1 MEQLKFRQMCIF
13 VTGWLSYASTYLL
26 RKPLGVVKAD
36 MERVLGYGK
45 TQLGL
50 LDTALLLPYAFMQML
65 LGPVGDRFGARKTFG
80 LCLILSS
87 LSMITFGYWSSF
99 SMLFLLLFINGT
111 AQSQCWPN
119 CTKALLSWI
128 PDNIRNGV
136 FGIFGTCAFAG
147 GIFGTLLAVY
157 LQTNYG
163 WRYCFTLPSVIVA
176 GLGVL
181 VLMCFVTAEEAGVSI
196 PGKELKN
203 VKAESPIST
212 EKPGMLQLMKIPA
225 LLEIAITVFC
235 LKIVRYC
242 MYMWLPMYLLQHL
255 KYSQSLAGVCSTTFE
270 VGGVLGSALLGLVL
284 DRYFPGR
291 SLHGTWLSIL
301 LSTVSLILFIYTSSM
316 GKVVNSVFMFLA
328 GAFNAGP
335 DTILGGAIP
344 LELGERD
351 DRKAGAATV
360 GLVNGFGSVGTCIE
374 GPVIGL
380 ISSRYGWA
388 GMFYLMIGLSA
399 VGVAANFRAA
409 RIYHRGQDTASALQT
424 V

>member
-1 MEQLKFRQMCIF
+1 MEQLKFRQVCIF

-36 MERVLGYGK
+36 MEKVLGYGK
-45 TQLGL
+45 TQLGW
-50 LDTALLLPYAFMQML
+50 LDTALLLPYAVMQML
-65 LGPVGDRFGARKTFG
+65 LGPLGDRFGARRTFG
-80 LCLILSS
+80 FCLILSS

-99 SMLFLLLFINGT
+99 SMLFLLLFINGS

-128 PDNIRNGV
+128 PDNVRNGV
-136 FGIFGTCAFAG
+136 FGMFGTCAFAG
-147 GIFGTLLAVY
+147 GILGTLLAVY
-157 LQTNYG
+157 LQTHYG
-163 WRYCFTLPSVIVA
+163 WRHCFTLPSMIVA
-176 GLGVL
+176 VLGVV
-181 VLMCFVTAEEAGVSI
+181 VLMLFVTAEEAGVTV
-196 PGKELKN
+196 PGKELKTN
-203 VKAESPIST
+203 SADSPVTT
-212 EKPGMLQLMKIPA
+212 EKPGLLQLMKIPA
-225 LLEIAITVFC
+225 LPEIAVTMFC

-255 KYSQSLAGVCSTTFE
+255 KYSPSLAGVCSTTFE
-270 VGGVLGSALLGLVL
+270 VGGVIGSALLGVIL

-301 LSTVSLILFIYTSSM
+301 LSTVSLILFLYTSSM

-351 DRKAGAATV
+351 NRKAGAATV

-380 ISSRYGWA
+380 ISSMYGWA

-399 VGVAANFRAA
+399 AGVAANFRAA
-409 RIYHRGQDTASALQT
+409 RIYHRGQDTASEKMI